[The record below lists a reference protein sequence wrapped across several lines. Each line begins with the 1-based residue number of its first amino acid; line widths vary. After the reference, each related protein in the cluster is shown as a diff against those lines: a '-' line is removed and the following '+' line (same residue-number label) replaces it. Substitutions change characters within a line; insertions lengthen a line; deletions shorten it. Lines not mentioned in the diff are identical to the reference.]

1 MRCEMCGRE
10 IKGRS
15 TEILVEGARLMVC
28 GGCSRYGSVVS
39 ERKRDFHSSAKTL
52 EKEVREEYDIV
63 ENYPHKVRRAREMRN
78 LTQKEL
84 AKRINE
90 KESVIHRIETGGMV
104 PSKRLSKKLERFL
117 EIKLVEKVE
126 DFKLSHRK
134 TKSEDLTIGDVIK
147 FKKR

>member
-1 MRCEMCGRE
+1 MLCEMCGRE

-15 TEILVEGARLMVC
+15 TKILVEGARLEVC
-28 GGCSRYGSVVS
+28 GGCSKYGSVIS
-39 ERKRDFHSSAKTL
+39 ERKGLLSHIQTPR
-52 EKEVREEYDIV
+52 KETQEEYEIV
-63 ENYPHKVRRAREMRN
+63 EDYSLKVRRAREERN

-104 PSKRLSKKLERFL
+104 PSKRLSRKLEKFL
-117 EIKLVEKVE
+117 EIKLLEKVE
-126 DFKLSHRK
+126 DFKLPSRK
-134 TKSEDLTIGDVIK
+134 MKYEDLTIGDVIK